1 MTMATRTTT
10 NMVVWMI
17 ALHPDTATVASPSSG
32 ATRNR
37 TDLPTIDKCN
47 YCKQRWRIV
56 EVTVL
61 AVKEL
66 LTVSM
71 PESKILFLYYHIP
84 YSPKGKIAYTKQL
97 IKITI
102 LPVSKLLVLL
112 WFQSFQPLSMR
123 LKLYS
128 NDRYSFRCTI
138 HDVCIVVVSVLAVAI
153 R

>member
-1 MTMATRTTT
+1 MATRTTT

-71 PESKILFLYYHIP
+71 LPESKILFLYYHIV
-84 YSPKGKIAYTKQL
+84 TKRKNRWYQTANQNNNPTGF
-97 IKITI
+97 K
-102 LPVSKLLVLL
+102 
-112 WFQSFQPLSMR
+112 
-123 LKLYS
+123 
-128 NDRYSFRCTI
+128 
-138 HDVCIVVVSVLAVAI
+138 VVGAFMVSVISAIVDAFEAVFKRSI
-153 R
+153 FVSVYDSRRLYCSSVCTSSSN